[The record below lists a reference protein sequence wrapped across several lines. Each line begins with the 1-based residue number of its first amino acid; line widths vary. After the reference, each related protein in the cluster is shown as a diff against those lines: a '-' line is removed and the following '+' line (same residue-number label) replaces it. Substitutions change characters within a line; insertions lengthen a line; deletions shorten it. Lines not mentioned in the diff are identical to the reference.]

1 MSKSSG
7 RRSERTFLDYGL
19 LIVLSVIWGLAFVA
33 IRVLDTELSFV
44 NLTLLRWFIASAGY
58 LALLPLLGK
67 PRTPLSRVDLP
78 RLFLIGFF
86 NVAGYHLSLNY
97 AEISVSAGLAGLLIT
112 LGPVFSAFLAVT
124 LLKERVGRRL
134 VLAILLAV
142 CGAAILSVGDLS
154 GGSSIYGPIGV
165 VLAALSYALFAVLAK
180 PLVNKYGA
188 FPVAIW
194 AGLVGTA
201 MILPLLSAS
210 FVTEVSS
217 LSLSGWGALLYLSI
231 LSTVMGYSLF
241 YWLVEKGGVSRVMI
255 QLYLAPVFSVV
266 GGMILLG
273 ESVTMETFVGGA
285 AMLFAVWIATTQRKT
300 STRVEPRSAGSLSE
314 ATEQTVV
321 RSSGGFQKF
330 VLVCFLRVRKR
341 L

>member
-1 MSKSSG
+1 
-7 RRSERTFLDYGL
+7 L
-19 LIVLSVIWGLAFVA
+19 
-33 IRVLDTELSFV
+33 
-44 NLTLLRWFIASAGY
+44 
-58 LALLPLLGK
+58 
-67 PRTPLSRVDLP
+67 
-78 RLFLIGFF
+78 LIGFF

-154 GGSSIYGPIGV
+154 GGLSAYGPLGV

-188 FPVAIW
+188 LPVAIW
-194 AGLVGTA
+194 AGLLGTV
-201 MILPLLSAS
+201 MILPLLSPS
-210 FVTEVSS
+210 FITEVSS
-217 LSLSGWGALLYLSI
+217 LSLSGWEALLYLSI

-241 YWLVEKGGVSRVMI
+241 YRLVEKGGVSRVMI

-273 ESVTMETFVGGA
+273 ESVTVETFVGGA
-285 AMLFAVWIATTQRKT
+285 AMLLAVWIATTKRKT
-300 STRVEPRSAGSLSE
+300 STPVEPRSAGRLSE
-314 ATEQTVV
+314 ATERTAV
-321 RSSGGFQKF
+321 R
-330 VLVCFLRVRKR
+330 
-341 L
+341 